1 MRLRRLDLLRYGRF
15 EETPLDF
22 GTAGEGSDVT
32 VIFGPNEAGKSTAFA
47 AWLDL
52 LYGFQRQ
59 GHPYAFRFERK
70 DLLVG
75 AEIETAEG
83 PLVLQRNARN
93 TGSLTD
99 DSGREVAEHR
109 LAALL
114 HGLDRDAYRT
124 RFSLD
129 DAVLRAG
136 GEEIAAAKGDLGRL
150 LHAGTSGLSLPGH
163 NRRR

>member
-22 GTAGEGSDVT
+22 GTAGEGPDVT

-93 TGSLTD
+93 TGSLT
-99 DSGREVAEHR
+99 G
-109 LAALL
+109 
-114 HGLDRDAYRT
+114 
-124 RFSLD
+124 
-129 DAVLRAG
+129 DAVQLNPHASLRSSRRAG
-136 GEEIAAAKGDLGRL
+136 EGIHTD
-150 LHAGTSGLSLPGH
+150 T
-163 NRRR
+163 